1 MCKVGR
7 TAVLLGGRGWS
18 WDAGLDGIS
27 SGFSRGNILV
37 HGFPGLGFR
46 VFIAFPGR

>member
-1 MCKVGR
+1 MCKVDR

-27 SGFSRGNILV
+27 SGFSRVMSL
-37 HGFPGLGFR
+37 
-46 VFIAFPGR
+46 FIAFPGR